1 MFTENRNIANKPN
14 ASYVTL
20 IACSAA
26 LGGFLFGF
34 DTAVINGAVAALQK
48 AFNASSGMT
57 GLAVSSALLGSALG
71 ALIAGSIADRQGR
84 IKTMIIAS
92 VMFTLSAIGSGI
104 AFGIWDFIFWRALG
118 GIGVGLASV
127 ITPAY
132 IAEVAPAHLR
142 GRLGSLQQL
151 AIVVGIFLA
160 LLCDYF
166 IALGAGGS
174 AEAPFWFGVPAWR
187 WMFWSELPPAIL
199 YGVAA
204 VMIPESPRYLVARG
218 REQEAAIVLAKV
230 EGGDVQAKVQ
240 DIRQTVLTER
250 KPKFSDLLSRQGGLL
265 PIVWIGMALS
275 ILQQF
280 VGINVIFYYSSVLWR
295 SVGFSESNSLLITVI
310 TGVVNIVT
318 TFIAIATV
326 DKFGRKP
333 LLLLGSIGMTVTLG
347 TLAGVFG
354 NAAIDPATG
363 TPTLPGSAGI
373 IALLAA
379 NLYVVFFGFSWGPIV
394 WVLLG
399 EMFNNKIRAAAL
411 SVAAAIQWIA
421 NFIVSTTFPP
431 LLKSFGLGAA
441 YGLYTIAAAISIFF
455 VVLLVKETKGKEL
468 EQM

>member
-1 MFTENRNIANKPN
+1 MFTQKNDIVAQPKI
-14 ASYVTL
+14 SYVIL
-20 IACSAA
+20 IACAAA

-34 DTAVINGAVAALQK
+34 DTAVINGAVGALQK
-48 AFNASSGMT
+48 AYNASSGMT
-57 GLAVSSALLGSALG
+57 GFAVSSALLGSALG
-71 ALIAGSIADRQGR
+71 AFFAGPFADRQGR
-84 IKTMIIAS
+84 IKTMVIAS
-92 VMFTLSAIGSGI
+92 VLFTLSGIGSGI

-118 GIGVGLASV
+118 GIAVGMASV
-127 ITPAY
+127 IVPAY

-142 GRLGSLQQL
+142 GRLGSLQQM
-151 AIVVGIFLA
+151 AIVVGIFMA

-187 WMFWSELPPAIL
+187 WMFWSEIPPALL

-204 VMIPESPRYLVARG
+204 LMIPESPRYLVAQGQDRKAG
-218 REQEAAIVLAKV
+218 DILAKV
-230 EGGDVQAKVQ
+230 VGGDVFSKVEE
-240 DIRQTVLTER
+240 IRQTVSRED
-250 KPKFSDLLSRQGGLL
+250 KPKFSDLLSRSGGLL
-265 PIVWIGMALS
+265 PIVWVGMGLS

-280 VGINVIFYYSSVLWR
+280 VGINVIFYYSSILWQA
-295 SVGFSESNSLLITVI
+295 VGFSERDSLFITVI

-347 TLAGVFG
+347 TLALVFG

-363 TPTLPGSAGI
+363 NPTLSGSAGI

-411 SVAAAIQWIA
+411 SVAASVQWIA

-455 VVLLVKETKGKEL
+455 VALLVRETKGKEL
-468 EQM
+468 EEM

>member
-1 MFTENRNIANKPN
+1 MFTEDRNIANKPN
-14 ASYVTL
+14 TSYVIL

-34 DTAVINGAVAALQK
+34 DTAVINGAVGALQ
-48 AFNASSGMT
+48 ATFNSSSPMT
-57 GLAVSSALLGSALG
+57 GFAVSSALLGSALG
-71 ALIAGSIADRQGR
+71 AFIAGSIADRYGR
-84 IKTMIIAS
+84 IKTMIVAS
-92 VMFTLSAIGSGI
+92 ILFTLSAIGSGI
-104 AFGIWDFIFWRALG
+104 AFGIWDFIFWRAFG
-118 GIGVGLASV
+118 GIAVGMASV
-127 ITPAY
+127 IAPAY

-142 GRLGSLQQL
+142 GRLGSLQQM

-166 IALGAGGS
+166 IASGAGGS

-187 WMFWSELPPAIL
+187 WMFWSEIPPAVL

-204 VMIPESPRYLVARG
+204 LTIPESPRYLVAQG
-218 REQEAAIVLAKV
+218 RNQEARHVLAKV
-230 EGGDVQAKVQ
+230 VGGDVHAKVQ
-240 DIRQTVLTER
+240 EIAQTVLTER
-250 KPKFSDLLSRQGGLL
+250 KPQFSDLLSRSGGLL
-265 PIVWIGMALS
+265 PIVWVGMGLS

-280 VGINVIFYYSSVLWR
+280 VGINVIFYYSSILWR
-295 SVGFSESNSLLITVI
+295 SVGFSERNSLLITVI
-310 TGVVNIVT
+310 TSIVNIVT
-318 TFIAIATV
+318 TLIAIATV

-347 TLAGVFG
+347 TLAVVFG

-363 TPTLPGSAGI
+363 NPTLPGLPGI
-373 IALLAA
+373 IALIAA

-411 SVAAAIQWIA
+411 SVAASIQWIA
-421 NFIVSTTFPP
+421 NFLVSTTFPP

-455 VVLLVKETKGKEL
+455 VALLIKETKGKEL